1 MNSIIEEKIE
11 KRIDKIDTVKYHRLK
26 KMCQDIADFL
36 NENGT
41 PHTSVSI
48 TQNDFVIK
56 EDVVNGYLEDKE

>member
-1 MNSIIEEKIE
+1 MNSITEEKIE
-11 KRIDKIDTVKYHRLK
+11 KRIDKIDTIKYHRLK
-26 KMCQDIADFL
+26 KMCQNIADFL

-56 EDVVNGYLEDKE
+56 EDIVNGYLEDKE

>member
-1 MNSIIEEKIE
+1 MNSITEEKIE
-11 KRIDKIDTVKYHRLK
+11 KRIDRIDTVKYHILK

-48 TQNDFVIK
+48 TQNNFIVK
-56 EDVVNGYLEDKE
+56 EDVVNGYLKDKE

>member
-1 MNSIIEEKIE
+1 MNSITEEKIE
-11 KRIDKIDTVKYHRLK
+11 KRIDKIDTIKYHRLK
-26 KMCQDIADFL
+26 KMCQGIADFL

-56 EDVVNGYLEDKE
+56 EDVVNGYLEGKE

>member
-1 MNSIIEEKIE
+1 MNSITEEKIE
-11 KRIDKIDTVKYHRLK
+11 KCIDKIDTVKYHRLK

>member
-1 MNSIIEEKIE
+1 MNSITEEKIE
-11 KRIDKIDTVKYHRLK
+11 KRIDKIDTIKYHRLK
-26 KMCQDIADFL
+26 KMCQNIADFL

-56 EDVVNGYLEDKE
+56 EDIVNGYLENKE

>member
-1 MNSIIEEKIE
+1 MNPITEEKIE

>member
-1 MNSIIEEKIE
+1 MNSITEEKIE

>member
-1 MNSIIEEKIE
+1 MNSITEEKIE
-11 KRIDKIDTVKYHRLK
+11 KRIDKIDAVKYHKLK
-26 KMCQDIADFL
+26 KMCQDIADFI

>member
-1 MNSIIEEKIE
+1 MNSITEEKIE
-11 KRIDKIDTVKYHRLK
+11 KRIDKIDTIKYHKFK

-56 EDVVNGYLEDKE
+56 EDIVNGYLEDKE

>member
-1 MNSIIEEKIE
+1 MNSITEEKIE
-11 KRIDKIDTVKYHRLK
+11 KRIDKIDTIKYHRLK